1 MVLIQSIFWRNCGLE
16 ISRKLYA
23 TFAFELFNLF
33 YMGGRGLPRS
43 PKRLARLLF
52 EKSQCFRFEY
62 PIDILVELCLRKIKK
77 IVLKHLLKS

>member
-1 MVLIQSIFWRNCGLE
+1 
-16 ISRKLYA
+16 
-23 TFAFELFNLF
+23 
-33 YMGGRGLPRS
+33 LPRS

-77 IVLKHLLKS
+77 IVLKHLLIRVDEDCPARPSASPNYCLKTQMLSC